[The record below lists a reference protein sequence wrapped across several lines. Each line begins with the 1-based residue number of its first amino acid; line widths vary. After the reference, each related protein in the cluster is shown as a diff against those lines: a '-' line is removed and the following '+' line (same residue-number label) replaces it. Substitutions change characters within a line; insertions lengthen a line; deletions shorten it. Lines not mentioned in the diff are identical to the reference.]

1 MDKESLKIVSDKL
14 HILVDDPRINILD
27 KAELIINL
35 SHFLNPDTYED
46 NIKVLEEDRK
56 KKLILKEGEY
66 HVDS

>member
-35 SHFLNPDTYED
+35 SHFLNPDTYEG
-46 NIKVLEEDRK
+46 NIEVLEEHR